1 MADSQ
6 EVSKPRELHQ
16 LWEDAS
22 QIRERL
28 RSEKQLLVWAKPS
41 MVGVPCMENIA
52 LNFKVLTVLADF
64 YCPTT
69 EKVKPPKIGLLRPQ
83 VGLSNGYMLTKN
95 WSGLI
100 FFKDLGWMY

>member
-28 RSEKQLLVWAKPS
+28 RSEKQLLVWAKPC

-52 LNFKVLTVLADF
+52 LNLKGLTA
-64 YCPTT
+64 
-69 EKVKPPKIGLLRPQ
+69 K
-83 VGLSNGYMLTKN
+83 GLSKVV
-95 WSGLI
+95 
-100 FFKDLGWMY
+100 